1 MEKLI
6 ETHTQKPEVSVIE
19 NEKTLRAIS
28 FEDEMFLDSKI
39 SILDAFI
46 ANNHGL
52 GKAENEK
59 DELYYTAQSTWREYV
74 DRLKS
79 MNYTFYL
86 NRKQYNFLTNLLIS
100 KLEYDVNTVFLAI
113 ELSNMLGNWET
124 TKGKKDSKD
133 DNEVKEY
140 VSDATEITY
149 IYHLIAKHTVKGLTH
164 DTYLFAQILRK
175 IGFISKIVS
184 YYDTHAKTF
193 NKDIQDWASTFEA
206 NVYVEGKS
214 WGRKEAEALKLAA
227 ANLPT
232 LPIVDVSSTP
242 LAVTEDKPKKKKKEE
257 TKEETDQIDSAFVFN
272 SK

>member
-28 FEDEMFLDSKI
+28 FEDEIFLDSKI

-52 GKAENEK
+52 GKSEVEK

-79 MNYTFYL
+79 MNYTFFL

-113 ELSNMLGNWET
+113 ELTNMLGEWKAI
-124 TKGKKDSKD
+124 KGQKDIKND
-133 DNEVKEY
+133 IDIKEY
-140 VSDATEITY
+140 VMDATELTY
-149 IYHLIAKHTVKGLTH
+149 LYHLIAKYTIKGLTD

-175 IGFISKIVS
+175 IGFASKIVS
-184 YYDTHAKTF
+184 YYDAFAKRS
-193 NKDIQDWASTFEA
+193 NGEIQSWVSTFEEG
-206 NVYVEGKS
+206 VFVEGQP
-214 WGRKEAEALKLAA
+214 WGRKETEELRKNRALESAKPSL
-227 ANLPT
+227 
-232 LPIVDVSSTP
+232 ISDISTP
-242 LAVTEDKPKKKKKEE
+242 LTEDKPVKKAKKKEE
-257 TKEETDQIDSAFVFN
+257 A
-272 SK
+272 